1 MLQKFSTVVV
11 IAFVLLN
18 IAGCKKAAEW
28 EGTPVTGKRWKIDL
42 LKYINN
48 SYTSTFEA
56 KLKLALSNNGFKEK
70 RDYKIRIRSAQGE
83 MSNLPQIVDAA
94 VGDESDLMILF
105 QAPTLY
111 TALNKA
117 PNSKK
122 VFTLL
127 QNPFVLGAGG
137 SDAQHLPNLTGFYV
151 VPPLAQLLEKIAECT
166 PKIQTLGTLY
176 MVGNEDSVD
185 RKNELV
191 KLAKERGMEVMEEGY
206 NTQNDIMD
214 SAAAL
219 LSKNPDAAVHL
230 LDPAQDITFP
240 ALYKHA
246 RANKKPLFSVVYN
259 MEKIGATIVCSTDRE
274 EIGLKF
280 GEMVSRILKGE
291 DPTHMPFEND
301 IPLTKHFRVNETA
314 AAEAKITLPASL
326 IAEK

>member
-1 MLQKFSTVVV
+1 MVV
-11 IAFVLLN
+11 ILGGLLS
-18 IAGCKKAAEW
+18 ITGCKKTEDW
-28 EGTPVTGKRWKIDL
+28 EGTPVTGKRWKIDV

-48 SYTSTFEA
+48 SYTLTFED
-56 KLKLALSNNGFKEK
+56 KLKLALSNSGFKEK

-94 VGDESDLMILF
+94 VNDESDLLILF

-122 VFTLL
+122 IFTLL

-137 SDAQHLPNLTGFYV
+137 SDTQHLPNLTGFYV
-151 VPPLAQLLEKIAECT
+151 VPPLAQLLEKIAECS
-166 PKIQTLGTLY
+166 PKIQSLGTLY

-191 KLAKERGMEVMEEGY
+191 KLAKERGMEVIEEGY

-219 LSKNPDAAVHL
+219 LSKDPDAAVHL

-291 DPTHMPFEND
+291 DPTKMPFEND
-301 IPLTKHFRVNETA
+301 IPLTKHFRVNSTA
-314 AAEAKITLPASL
+314 AAEARVTLPASL